1 MYDGIIFDKDG
12 VLLDSAVN
20 DFLWMDKVRV
30 NAAKKHGIEMDVD
43 DAMNVAKASSAER
56 VQKLLD
62 SKNASWEQLQKIENI
77 VQDSKIRLMQEN
89 YITPFPQVE
98 TILDNLDVE
107 KAVATNAP
115 RRTAEFTFDHF
126 GLEGHFR
133 IINAPAMDPMPEYF
147 DRRKPSTEMLKSAMD
162 YMNASNPV
170 MVGDTKS
177 DIRAA
182 EKAGID
188 SILVESY
195 GERPELDPTH
205 RVGRLAELKRLLD

>member
-20 DFLWMDKVRV
+20 NFLWMDKVRI
-30 NAAKKHGIEMDVD
+30 NAAKKHGVKMDVN
-43 DAMNVAKASSAER
+43 DAMTVAKASSASKVE
-56 VQKLLD
+56 KLLD
-62 SKNASWEQLQKIENI
+62 EKGITWETLKKIENT
-77 VQDSKIRLMQEN
+77 VQDSKIRLMEEH

-98 TILDNLDVE
+98 TILDNLEVE

-115 RRTAEFTFDHF
+115 KRTADFTLDHF
-126 GLEGHFR
+126 GLEGYFR
-133 IINAPAMDPMPEYF
+133 IINAPSMDQMPQYF
-147 DRRKPSTEMLKSAMD
+147 NRKKPQPEMLKSAMD

-177 DIRAA
+177 DVKAA
-182 EKAGID
+182 KNAGID
-188 SILVESY
+188 SILIESY

-205 RVGRLAELKRLLD
+205 RVTRLAELKRFIE

>member
-20 DFLWMDKVRV
+20 NFLWMDKVRI

-43 DAMNVAKASSAER
+43 DAMTVAKASSAEK
-56 VQKLLD
+56 VQKLLNR
-62 SKNASWEQLQKIENI
+62 KGASWKQLQKIENT
-77 VQDSKIRLMQEN
+77 VQDSKIRLMEEH
-89 YITPFPQVE
+89 YITPFPQVG

-115 RRTAEFTFDHF
+115 RRTTNFTFDHF

-133 IINAPAMDPMPEYF
+133 IINAPPMDPIQEYF
-147 DRRKPSTEMLKSAMD
+147 NQRKPSTEMLEAAMN
-162 YMNASNPV
+162 YMDCSNPV
-170 MVGDTKS
+170 MVGDTES
-177 DIRAA
+177 DIKAA
-182 EKAGID
+182 ENAGID

-205 RVGRLAELKRLLD
+205 RVTRLAELKRFIE

>member
-30 NAAKKHGIEMDVD
+30 NAAEKHGIKMEIN
-43 DAMNVAKASSAER
+43 DAITIAKASSTDE
-56 VQKLLD
+56 VEKLLR
-62 SKNASWEQLQKIENI
+62 KKEASWEQLQKIENT

-133 IINAPAMDPMPEYF
+133 IINAPSMEPMQNYF
-147 DRRKPSTEMLKSAMD
+147 DKKKPGVEMLKSAMD
-162 YMNASNPV
+162 YMNCSNPV

-177 DIRAA
+177 DIKAA
-182 EKAGID
+182 ENAGID

-205 RVGRLAELKRLLD
+205 RVTRLAELKRFVE